1 MQRYT
6 TFEYLYRDASNYKA
20 WGGIILVGI
29 LTESDE
35 KLITQRLESGEFFIA
50 EQIGIPSL
58 YEQLWKYSEGEP
70 NDDDHA
76 WHSVHGFHEATS
88 DDLADFPKWG
98 IVEDFVTQILMVKEW
113 RISLSPNY
121 SCQ

>member
-6 TFEYLYRDASNYKA
+6 TFEYLYRDASNYKG

-35 KLITQRLESGEFFIA
+35 KLIKQRLESGEFFIA

-58 YEQLWKYSEGEP
+58 YEQLWQYSNGQQTE
-70 NDDDHA
+70 DDHV
-76 WHSVHGFHEATS
+76 WHTAHRFHEASPS
-88 DDLADFPKWG
+88 DFANFSVWG
-98 IVEDFVTQILMVKEW
+98 TVEEFVAKILMVREW
-113 RISLSPNY
+113 NLSLSPNY
-121 SCQ
+121 